1 MKGRAAVDQ
10 ENMVSLIRGE
20 LCLLDSQQPF
30 SCSQCFSTQAL
41 CGKALLFF
49 TSIKNSRTQLRL
61 TVLSTVIEGEKENND
76 GNKNEFTGRNIVVS
90 DFEVAPYDPDEYE
103 YNGDQKCHGQIIVNK
118 LEKTITFRHISG
130 TKPIFNVVLAVMAL
144 NKNWF
149 RVFKA
154 EECESKYENNMLL
167 IRDWPAAYYV
177 AHMGGNGLPVVDQII
192 DHVLYFKDVE
202 EFTLT
207 ELEFFCSLNSK
218 VCFAFRLAVLNETG
232 KDSLNT
238 GNSGI

>member
-1 MKGRAAVDQ
+1 
-10 ENMVSLIRGE
+10 MV
-20 LCLLDSQQPF
+20 P
-30 SCSQCFSTQAL
+30 A
-41 CGKALLFF
+41 ALLLFSVLF
-49 TSIKNSRTQLRL
+49 HSGSLRQGVAVFHNQLKLRNIVPL
-61 TVLSTVIEGEKENND
+61 DRPLSSIEGEWSIIM

-154 EECESKYENNMLL
+154 EECESKYENNMLM

-192 DHVLYFKDVE
+192 EHVPYFKDVE

-207 ELEFFCSLNSK
+207 ELEFYLLAEFKNMLYFSSGNLRRDRK
-218 VCFAFRLAVLNETG
+218 RFAKYWEFRYI
-232 KDSLNT
+232 K
-238 GNSGI
+238 